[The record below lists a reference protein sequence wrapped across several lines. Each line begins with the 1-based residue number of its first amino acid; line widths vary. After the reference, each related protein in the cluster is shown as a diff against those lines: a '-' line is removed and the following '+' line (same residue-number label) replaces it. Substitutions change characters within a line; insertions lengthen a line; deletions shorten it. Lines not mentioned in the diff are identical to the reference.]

1 MKPATRYAVAAA
13 LLTAGGAHAQ
23 SDTPARVIE
32 NMGRPVYVAP
42 MISFTVDDSA
52 RKTKVGYGGTLA
64 LGTRLFSFAAIE
76 AQAYYTKFN
85 DEGEVFEGARTEAT
99 GYGGNLLLFPLPG
112 ALRNLFLLAGA
123 SYNDVRKHPFTTG
136 NTVGLADYD
145 STVYDAGLG
154 YLANFALF
162 GNPAALRIEARY
174 RLDEH
179 DEPGLG
185 DGSEDKF
192 ADGVI
197 SAGVMFPLFYSPP
210 PPPPPPPAPEP
221 EPVQVVAVADSDGD
235 GVLDDVDQCPGTPT
249 GTEVDAT
256 GCPIPEPACIPSGQ
270 NGEPDLRGCTSGDVV
285 VLRGVTFEFDSAQLT
300 PAATVVLDQ
309 VAGALDAAPD
319 IAVEV
324 GGHTDSRGADAYNQR
339 LSEQR
344 AASVRDYLMQ
354 RGVDG
359 QRLSASG
366 YGETRPVA
374 DNANEEGREQN
385 RRVELTVQ

>member
-1 MKPATRYAVAAA
+1 MKRSSTYAAVAA
-13 LLTAGGAHAQ
+13 LLTAGTAHAQ
-23 SDTPARVIE
+23 SEAPTRVIE

-76 AQAYYTKFN
+76 AQAYYSKFN
-85 DEGEVFEGARTEAT
+85 DEGDVFEGARTEAT

-112 ALRNLFLLAGA
+112 ALRNLFVLAGA
-123 SYNDVRKHPFTTG
+123 SYNDVRKHPFTSG

-179 DEPGLG
+179 DTPGMG
-185 DGSEDKF
+185 DGSEAKRF

-210 PPPPPPPAPEP
+210 PPPPAPEP
-221 EPVQVVAVADSDGD
+221 EPVQIVQVADSDGD
-235 GVLDDVDQCPGTPT
+235 GVLDDVDQCPGTPP

-256 GCPIPEPACIPSGQ
+256 GCPVPEPACIPSGQ
-270 NGEPDLRGCTSGDVV
+270 NGEPDLRGCSSGDVV

-309 VAGALDAAPD
+309 VAGALGAAPE

-344 AASVRDYLMQ
+344 AASVRDYLIG

-359 QRLSASG
+359 TRLSASG
-366 YGETRPVA
+366 YGEARPVA
-374 DNANEEGREQN
+374 DNATEEGREQN